1 MKSPQWI
8 FPRKNSPSSR
18 GALESAPAESGPRE
32 RIAQR
37 RPTLIAYLDHWR
49 NAADDVEAASRRW
62 RAASPGE
69 RADAALAFFAA
80 LEREETAAFVYQLAW
95 EA

>member
-8 FPRKNSPSSR
+8 FPRTKSPSSHTH
-18 GALESAPAESGPRE
+18 
-32 RIAQR
+32 R
-37 RPTLIAYLDHWR
+37 RPTLIAYLDDWR
-49 NAADDVEAASRRW
+49 DAADDVEAASRRW

-69 RADAALAFFAA
+69 RADAALAFSAA
-80 LEREETAAFVYQLAW
+80 LEREETAAFMYQLAW